1 MGLKVRNIRTTRTR
15 ESIFEAL
22 FELMEEKD
30 FDKITIQNLT
40 ERAQI
45 NRATFYAHFQ
55 DKYELLDEIIKK
67 SAEEL
72 IQQHTNGVCAF
83 TKDNMM
89 HLVFAAFE
97 YHQQVKKKCR
107 RNYNKIIPLLSSKL
121 VIALKRY
128 LDLCMQDIN
137 SDERTLYAQIYA
149 NMINEAV
156 TLHTAEQTKLTE
168 RSIAEHI
175 VRMMPSSSE

>member
-15 ESIFEAL
+15 ESIFESL
-22 FELMEEKD
+22 FELLEEKD

-55 DKYELLDEIIKK
+55 DKYELVDEIIRK

-72 IQQHTNGVCAF
+72 IQKHTNGVCAF
-83 TKDNMM
+83 TKDNMIQ
-89 HLVFAAFE
+89 LVFAAFE

-121 VIALKRY
+121 VNALKHY
-128 LDLCMQDIN
+128 LNLSMQEIYSD
-137 SDERTLYAQIYA
+137 DERTLYVQIYA

-156 TLHTAEQTKLTE
+156 TLNTAEQTKLTE
-168 RSIAEHI
+168 QSIAEH
-175 VRMMPSSSE
+175 VVQMMHLD

>member
-15 ESIFEAL
+15 ESIFESL

-89 HLVFAAFE
+89 QLVFAAFE

-121 VIALKRY
+121 VIALKHY
-128 LDLCMQDIN
+128 LNLCMQEIS
-137 SDERTLYAQIYA
+137 SDERTFFVQIYA
-149 NMINEAV
+149 NIINEAV

-168 RSIAEHI
+168 QSIAEHI
-175 VRMMPSSSE
+175 VQMIHLD